1 MSDAGY
7 YFYHMLSG
15 LRRLVLAVCVLFP
28 AASFAAPNRYDVLG
42 RVLQPYLT
50 LFFSKSGGKAVETEV
65 VVRSIEGGNDS
76 AAYAALVNEPVKIS
90 FQSPDKL
97 RVEITNPDHRKIV
110 CRSGQRVWVYPRE
123 LGAEVVATASN
134 AEKSSKALD
143 FRLPL
148 NDQEIVLLPAMFKI
162 TRYNS
167 LTDSLGS
174 PAWDMEFRTDPT
186 LEKELK
192 LPTVVIGAVIRQN
205 DFGVEHLKMRSRV
218 WSGEMEVNAVRF
230 STQLPAQTWEP
241 AADLSAEVVELP
253 PGLLSSAL
261 KKVTTLN
268 LQ

>member
-1 MSDAGY
+1 MQGTNFCYMFS
-7 YFYHMLSG
+7 S
-15 LRRLVLAVCVLFP
+15 LRRLILAVCVLFP
-28 AASFAAPNRYDVLG
+28 AASFAAQNRYDILA

-50 LFFSKSGGKAVETEV
+50 LFFSKSGGKAVEMEV
-65 VVRSIEGGNDS
+65 VVRSIEGGNS
-76 AAYAALVNEPVKIS
+76 AAYAAIVNQPVKLS
-90 FQSPDKL
+90 FQGPDKL
-97 RVEITNPDHRKIV
+97 RVDVTNPDHRKIV

-134 AEKSSKALD
+134 AEKNGQALD

-148 NDQEIVLLPAMFKI
+148 NDQEIVLLPAMFRI
-162 TRYNS
+162 THWNS
-167 LTDSLGS
+167 VTDSWGS

-192 LPTVVIGAVIRQN
+192 APPVVIGALVRQN
-205 DFGVEHLKMRSRV
+205 DYVVEHVKMRSGV

-230 STQLPAQTWEP
+230 SKQLPQETWEP
-241 AADLSAEVVELP
+241 SADLGSEVVDLP

-261 KKVTTLN
+261 KRVSNIN